1 MLFIIYRLKTPGF
14 QQEKIQFLKLK
25 MIGMPAAEN
34 FVTAVNNALELI
46 CSHPARWP
54 NKYKDYHER
63 SLKKY
68 PFTLIKM
75 DMDKELQLFYL
86 VIITKILKKI

>member
-1 MLFIIYRLKTPGF
+1 
-14 QQEKIQFLKLK
+14 
-25 MIGMPAAEN
+25 MPAAEN

-46 CSHPARWP
+46 CSHPARWL
-54 NKYKDYHER
+54 NKYKDYHEI

-68 PFTLIKM
+68 PFTLIRM

-86 VIITKILKKI
+86 VIITKILKKNIRNKFNHAFFGFRINGNHVIIPVE